1 MIWLALK
8 IDEYVPDTMPTR
20 SARAKFR
27 IENPPNRYSA
37 KSVRT
42 TVNDVITELE
52 RLDASQLGEVPG
64 GSAPNDRYQPF
75 LALGILLLIAEYL
88 ISDRRG
94 MPHPWWLRGRCRGWH

>member
-42 TVNDVITELE
+42 TVNDVITD
-52 RLDASQLGEVPG
+52 RASVCMIEKLITGFSASPG
-64 GSAPNDRYQPF
+64 FS
-75 LALGILLLIAEYL
+75 
-88 ISDRRG
+88 RRFSR
-94 MPHPWWLRGRCRGWH
+94 MRSNTTIVS